1 LSVVVEIQDVS
12 GEEIKGGA
20 ATARATTLTHR
31 INCFFLSRVSTIILD
46 IASFFVETFSELEEN
61 LAGREIA
68 CKRAVKTFS
77 IIKQGLI
84 GTYISTFF
92 MVSNSSF
99 SSVLF
104 QFSRF
109 FTQSPLSGVDQT
121 LVIKSR
127 PISVKWGCLT

>member
-68 CKRAVKTFS
+68 RKRAVKTFS
-77 IIKQGLI
+77 IIKQGQI
-84 GTYISTFF
+84 GTYISPFSWFLILHSALCFF
-92 MVSNSSF
+92 NSVAF
-99 SSVLF
+99 LRNHHCLVLTK
-104 QFSRF
+104 R
-109 FTQSPLSGVDQT
+109 
-121 LVIKSR
+121 
-127 PISVKWGCLT
+127 